1 MMFWNRVR
9 SITELISNL
18 VLGIAGAGLALM
30 TVFVSWQVFARYV
43 LNDTPTWTESVALL
57 LMGWFI
63 LLGAAVGVRE
73 GYHLGLDILLHIAP
87 PSVARLMRTI
97 SDVVIAIFGGGML
110 WYGLELARGTW
121 TAILPAL
128 GLPGGVVYVPIVI
141 GGALFIL
148 FSLERI
154 VKRHVKE
161 AH

>member
-1 MMFWNRVR
+1 MTLCNRIR
-9 SITELISNL
+9 SIIQFLSNL
-18 VLGIAGAGLALM
+18 AMGIAGTGLVLM

-87 PSVARLMRTI
+87 PSVTRLMRYI
-97 SDVVIAIFGGGML
+97 SDLVIAIFGGGML
-110 WYGLELARGTW
+110 WYGLALAQGTW
-121 TAILPAL
+121 TATLPAL
-128 GLPGGVVYVPIVI
+128 GLPGGVVYIPVFI

-148 FSLERI
+148 FSLERM
-154 VKRHVKE
+154 VERYVE
-161 AH
+161 GAH